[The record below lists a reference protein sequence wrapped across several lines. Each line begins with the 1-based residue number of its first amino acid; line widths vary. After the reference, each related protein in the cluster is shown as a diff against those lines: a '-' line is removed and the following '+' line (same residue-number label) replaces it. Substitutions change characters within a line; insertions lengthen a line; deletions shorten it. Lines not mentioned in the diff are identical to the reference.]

1 MSELT
6 TNSPVG
12 AENATVEAV
21 RGRSQRRRTRL
32 AANQGVG
39 RWARLIL
46 GAIFVL
52 WGAATLTFIAE
63 QLMPVNP
70 AQIILGTGSV
80 KPTLAQIATVSHQYG
95 FDKPVIVQYLNF
107 LLNLAHGDLGTSY
120 TQHQPVT
127 QIIAQQ
133 AWPTIELALVSLVL
147 AWVIALVFTLTTTKR
162 GRVVSAVGSGFEIM
176 MASLPQYW
184 LGVILVVVF
193 AVDLQWFPVEGGNG
207 LTGIVLPAFTM
218 AIPLAGFLGQVTRD
232 EFARVLEQPF
242 ITSARARGMGDTQVR
257 IRHALRHA
265 VLPGITLS
273 GWALGSL
280 FSSAV
285 LVETVFARQGLGQVL
300 TNAVSNQDM
309 PVVVGVTLLVALIY
323 VIANL
328 LVDIAYVLIDPEITV
343 A

>member
-6 TNSPVG
+6 DNTVG
-12 AENATVEAV
+12 LV
-21 RGRSQRRRTRL
+21 RGRSLRRRARL
-32 AANQGVG
+32 NTNTGVG
-39 RWARLIL
+39 RWLHLII
-46 GAIFVL
+46 GAIGVL
-52 WGAATLTFIAE
+52 WGAATLTFLAE

-80 KPTLAQIATVSHQYG
+80 KPSLAQIATVSHQYG
-95 FDKPVIVQYLNF
+95 FDKPVIVQYFNF
-107 LLNLAHGDLGTSY
+107 LLHLVQGNLGTSY

-127 QIIAQQ
+127 TIISQQ
-133 AWPTIELALVSLVL
+133 AWPTIELALVSLAL

-162 GRVVSAVGSGFEIM
+162 GRFLSAFGSGVEIT

-184 LGVILVVVF
+184 LGVILAVIF

-232 EFARVLEQPF
+232 EFIRVLEQPF

-257 IRHALRHA
+257 LRHALRHA

-300 TNAVSNQDM
+300 TTAVSSQDM
-309 PVVVGVTLLVALIY
+309 PTVVGVTLLVALIY
-323 VIANL
+323 VIANVI
-328 LVDIAYVLIDPEITV
+328 VDVAYVLVDPEIKV